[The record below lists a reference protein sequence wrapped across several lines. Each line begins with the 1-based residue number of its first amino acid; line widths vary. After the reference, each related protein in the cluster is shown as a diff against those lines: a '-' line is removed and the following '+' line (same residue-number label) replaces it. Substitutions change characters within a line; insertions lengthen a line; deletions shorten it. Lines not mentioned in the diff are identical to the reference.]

1 MTFQLM
7 DLMRCIVAG
16 HPELDA
22 QQREFVEK
30 GNVYLNAYNA
40 GNHIAHVES
49 TIIFLSDYTKKHFV
63 TQEAFMELHNY
74 PGIEKHVTHHGEY
87 VREVAKGFKT
97 LLQYKSNNDATILDT
112 LSMNICMLI
121 SDWFEFHILQA
132 DKRLN
137 EFIHYE
143 VNARK

>member
-1 MTFQLM
+1 M

-16 HPELDA
+16 HAELDA
-22 QQREFVEK
+22 QQKEFVEK
-30 GNVYLNAYNA
+30 GNVYICAFNA
-40 GNHIAHVES
+40 GNHVSHVES
-49 TIIFLSDYTKKHFV
+49 TIIYLSDYTKKHFI
-63 TQEAFMELHNY
+63 TQEAFMELHAY
-74 PGIEKHVTHHGEY
+74 PGLEKHAAHHGEY

-97 LLQYKSNNDATILDT
+97 LLLYKSNSDMAVLNNLCT
-112 LSMNICMLI
+112 NICMLI

-143 VNARK
+143 INARK

>member
-7 DLMRCIVAG
+7 DLQRCTVSG
-16 HPELDA
+16 HAELDA
-22 QQREFVEK
+22 QQKEFVEK
-30 GNVYLNAYNA
+30 GNHYLRAYNA
-40 GNHIAHVES
+40 NHHSSQVEP

-63 TQEAFMELHNY
+63 TQEAFMELHSY
-74 PGIEKHVTHHGEY
+74 PGIEKHIAHHAEY
-87 VREVAKGFKT
+87 VREVAKAFKT
-97 LLQYKSNNDATILDT
+97 LLQYKSTNDPAVFDT
-112 LSMNICMLI
+112 LSMNVCMLI
-121 SDWFEFHILQA
+121 SDWFEFHILAA